1 LAGIAYHHQEDVVP
15 NIPNTRREGDV
26 LIVQLPQRGRQ
37 AAKIPDELVDTLLK
51 ALQSMT
57 LNTREGIV
65 VPDDDVKEP
74 RFFEKQHQATNYGR
88 KLKDELAARDPKIV
102 EHIQIST
109 PPIEY
114 GPDGKPAG
122 PFILA
127 LAKK

>member
-1 LAGIAYHHQEDVVP
+1 VP

-26 LIVQLPQRGRQ
+26 LIIQLPQRGRQ

-57 LNTREGIV
+57 LDTREGIV
-65 VPDDDVKEP
+65 VPEQDNPKEP
-74 RFFEKQHQATNYGR
+74 RLFEKQHQATNYGR
-88 KLKDELAARDPKIV
+88 KLKDELATRDPKIV
-102 EHIQIST
+102 EQIQIST

-114 GPDGKPAG
+114 DQDGKPRG